1 MISEQLVK
9 KLNLKTTPQSKPYPL
24 GWLKKDTKMQ
34 VTAHCTFKFSINGKY
49 MDQVTCDVVPLEV
62 CHIVLGSPYL
72 WDRDATYLRRENI
85 WKLVKDGKRFHILAS
100 KEKKKLQLL
109 AAQHLVNTNQK
120 FSLLTVRQAVKE
132 PGELICANNC

>member
-1 MISEQLVK
+1 
-9 KLNLKTTPQSKPYPL
+9 
-24 GWLKKDTKMQ
+24 MQ